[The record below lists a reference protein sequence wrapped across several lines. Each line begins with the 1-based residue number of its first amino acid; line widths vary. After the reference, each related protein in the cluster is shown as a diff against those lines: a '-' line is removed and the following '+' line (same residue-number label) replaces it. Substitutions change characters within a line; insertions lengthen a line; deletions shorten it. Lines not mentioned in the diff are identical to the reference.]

1 MSSPSQLSDEQLLTD
16 LKAVG
21 DATRLQILRLLSAK
35 PMYSQE
41 LAQDLKLTPATISHH
56 LDIRRRSNLLEVD
69 LTNEQFRLYYI
80 VNKERIRQISSALLT
95 F

>member
-35 PMYSQE
+35 PMYSQQ
-41 LAQDLKLTPATISHH
+41 LAQALKITQATISHK
-56 LDIRRRSNLLEVD
+56 LEILSRSNLLEVD
-69 LTNEQFRLYYI
+69 LTNEHFRLYYI